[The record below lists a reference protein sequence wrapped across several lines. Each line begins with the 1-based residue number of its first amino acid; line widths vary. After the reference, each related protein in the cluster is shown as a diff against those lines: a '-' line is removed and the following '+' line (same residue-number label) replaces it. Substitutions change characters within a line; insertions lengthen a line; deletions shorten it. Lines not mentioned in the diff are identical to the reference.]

1 MGNLYMYL
9 KSQVLEYG
17 VSLRGVSFDEVSSK
31 EVYAAG
37 VAFMFI
43 ILASLFINW

>member
-9 KSQVLEYG
+9 KSQALEYG
-17 VSLRGVSFDEVSSK
+17 LSLRGVSFEETSSK
-31 EVYAAG
+31 EIYVAG
-37 VAFMFI
+37 IAFTLI